1 MRHIDHNFL
10 SNQPP
15 PPPEPAAPILASHL
29 LELEEKQ
36 HQRFERNGG
45 SGRLST
51 GCRDIDELLGGGIER
66 GVVLGLSSSVEG
78 FEGRL
83 LSLHIL
89 ASALIP
95 RLASSKPGTKA
106 TIIDTTGSFPV
117 ALFYS
122 ILRSRI
128 LANRSQSAQNT
139 GKPGNHPVQRPTK
152 DGGGTDLDADL
163 QRCLEMVAISR
174 VFDIEGLWEVL
185 GEIQQDIS
193 SEVSP
198 KGGLVPGRGSSGH
211 EGDLDLSPEIFDS
224 QEEDLM
230 SEDGLPIPSPAPK
243 AAGPGD
249 VQCDEVVD
257 GIEFIIID
265 NMTHIMNELFAR
277 KERSDAHSLLTPLSS
292 TLHTLTKT
300 RNLLTILHNTTT
312 TTAAPTKVSYQP
324 QPNRQQLHTTTQKS
338 IFASPTTKPAFGQ
351 VFSQFPDLHIFLH
364 DLPRGRVDAEILY
377 GQDEESSLGET
388 DAVTCC
394 TVVEVLKDECPLHGS
409 DRDIM
414 TTGQRFGWR
423 EQRWTAVEINEAG
436 TDLVATFL
444 DGGGGGRR

>member
-1 MRHIDHNFL
+1 MIHIDHKFL
-10 SNQPP
+10 SNRPP
-15 PPPEPAAPILASHL
+15 PPPEPAVPILASHL

-36 HQRFERNGG
+36 HQRFDRNGG

-51 GCRDIDELLGGGIER
+51 GCRDIDEVLGGGIER
-66 GVVLGLSSSVEG
+66 GVVLGLSSNVEG

-106 TIIDTTGSFPV
+106 TIIDTTGSFPL

-139 GKPGNHPVQRPTK
+139 VKPGNHPVQRPSK
-152 DGGGTDLDADL
+152 DGGGTDIDTDL

-185 GEIQQDIS
+185 GEIRQDTS
-193 SEVSP
+193 LEVSP
-198 KGGLVPGRGSSGH
+198 KGGLVKGRGFSGQ
-211 EGDLDLSPEIFDS
+211 EGDLELSPEIFDS

-243 AAGPGD
+243 SARLGD
-249 VQCDEVVD
+249 AQYDEVVD

-277 KERSDAHSLLTPLSS
+277 KERSDAHSLLTLLSS
-292 TLHTLTKT
+292 TLHALTKT
-300 RNLLTILHNTTT
+300 QNILTILHNTTT
-312 TTAAPTKVSYQP
+312 TSNTKVSYQP
-324 QPNRQQLHTTTQKS
+324 PSNRQQLHTTTQKS
-338 IFASPTTKPAFGQ
+338 IFASTTTKPAFGQ

-364 DLPRGRVDAEILY
+364 DLPRGRADAEILY
-377 GQDEESSLGET
+377 GQDEEILLDDPE
-388 DAVTCC
+388 AVNYC
-394 TVVEVLKDECPLHGS
+394 TIVEVLKDECPIYGS
-409 DRDIM
+409 DKDMI
-414 TTGQRFGWR
+414 GGKRFGWR
-423 EQRWTAVEINEAG
+423 EQRWTAININETG
-436 TDLVATFL
+436 TNLVATFP
-444 DGGGGGRR
+444 G